1 MEVLMTKPD
10 AISGFLIN
18 HLWQSTIFG
27 ILALAA
33 ILILRRAPARVRYV
47 LWIAISLKFLIPS
60 AALVSAAS
68 FLGLNLSSFFIDI
81 AWASGDPISFLTR
94 QSGFFYLTEALTG
107 SELHLQTMTLWVL
120 LGIWFAGSVVLF
132 SIWIRRQFSFWQV
145 LNKASVIDDGREAFI
160 LSQNIQRMGIRRN
173 VGLMSSSEVSEVGVW
188 GMFKPVILLP
198 KEISGQLSDS
208 ELEAIFLHE
217 LIHVARWDNLVSN
230 IQMAICCL
238 FWFHPLV
245 WLVDRMLISERER
258 VYDDRVLQLGSAS
271 RTYVSSLVKVLRF
284 GLGVRM
290 AGASCAGGANLKRRI
305 DDIVAGQANLR
316 VSWGQKL
323 LLGGMLLALFSFTIA
338 AVKIDDC
345 ELDMLKRK
353 LAVSNGAC
361 PNSAKA
367 PVSAAPIRKTTEC
380 PSS

>member
-1 MEVLMTKPD
+1 MELLMMKPD

-47 LWIAISLKFLIPS
+47 LWIAISIKFLIPS
-60 AALVSAAS
+60 AALVSLAS
-68 FLGLNLSSFFIDI
+68 WLGLNLSSFFMTI
-81 AWASGDPISFLTR
+81 AWASGDPISFLTH
-94 QSGFFYLTEALTG
+94 QNGFFYLTDALVG
-107 SELHLQTMTLWVL
+107 NELHVQAITFWTLI
-120 LGIWFAGSVVLF
+120 GIWLAGSAILF
-132 SIWIRRQFSFWQV
+132 TVWIRRQFSFWQV
-145 LNKASVIDDGREAFI
+145 LNKSTTINEGRESLI
-160 LSQNIQRMGIRRN
+160 LAETIQRMGIRRN

-217 LIHVARWDNLVSN
+217 LIHVSRWDNLVSN
-230 IQMAICCL
+230 VQMIICCL

-245 WLVDRMLISERER
+245 WLVDRMLLSERER
-258 VYDDRVLQLGSAS
+258 VCDDRVLQLGSAS
-271 RTYVSSLVKVLRF
+271 RTYASSLVKVLKF

-290 AGASCAGGANLKRRI
+290 AGASCAGGSNLKRRI
-305 DDIVAGQANLR
+305 EDIVAGQANLR
-316 VSWGQKL
+316 VSWKQKL
-323 LLGGMLLALFSFTIA
+323 LLGSMLLGLFSFTIA
-338 AVKIDDC
+338 AVKIDEC
-345 ELDMLKRK
+345 EMDMLKKK
-353 LAVSNGAC
+353 LSVSRGAC

-367 PVSAAPIRKTTEC
+367 PVPVQPIRKIPAEC
-380 PSS
+380 SS